1 MSAPNPPSA
10 PESGQDSQRFSLFHD
25 GAEAGLKAWHTP
37 YAAVFTSGRVADVGC
52 GPGYFLDLLR
62 DRGVAG
68 FGIDND
74 PQMVAAARRR
84 GHDAVLG
91 DHKTLASMPEAFT
104 GVHLS
109 HVIEHLWG
117 DEAVELLEGTK
128 IALSTGGMVIV
139 RTPNWGNAAVRH
151 GGFWLDHTHK
161 RPYPRE
167 LIEKMLVDLGFE
179 TVQAGFEPGG
189 WEDTYVVSRKRLIKS
204 RVSMDGA
211 PVAAAALPDAPA
223 SGRKLVEPAPGV
235 RFKINWRGDFLAQ
248 HSFARVNQ
256 ELVKALAATG
266 AVEVVPLGEPT
277 ADVEQ
282 KLGLP
287 QRRADDTSSG
297 LPTFALKHQWPPA
310 LLRPQEGY
318 SIHIQPFEYGS
329 IPKSWAEQMPR
340 TVDDVWC
347 PSEHVRQIYTEAGM
361 PAERTFVLPW
371 GVDPEIFHP
380 GVTPTDVGKDSTFVF
395 LFVGGAIWRKG
406 IDVLIDSYLAEFTPE
421 DDVALI
427 VKAFGSKTVYI
438 NQNATDRI
446 ISLMKR
452 TDVPIVRYSEETF
465 SDQALASLYR
475 RANALILPYRGEG
488 FGLPV
493 LEAMACGTPAL
504 VTGGGATDDF
514 VTDRTGYR
522 MPAERARTGE
532 LASGDELA
540 NPGWVLE
547 VNQPTLRRYMR
558 HAFEHPDEVREMGE
572 RAAAAV
578 REQYT
583 WAHSAQHAVA
593 RLEELSHRVPI
604 SRAGE
609 YEPLNSY
616 ERKFHSQNGED
627 GILLELFARLR
638 VVDPFF
644 VEFGVETG
652 DECNTA
658 LLAKS
663 YGWKGV
669 MIEGDD
675 ASFETLRKNYSSLP
689 NVRPV
694 HARVTRENIAQ
705 LFAENGVPRDLDL
718 LSIDVD
724 GNDYYLWEALADY
737 RPRVVVIEFNPAFAP
752 PKHWVMHYDPEHVWR
767 HDNYYGASLAS
778 LTTLGRR
785 LGYALIGI
793 DSNIINAFFVRRDL
807 LDIVQFPE
815 RVPAD
820 VYQAPTYVLPHRDG
834 PWAPL

>member
-547 VNQPTLRRYMR
+547 VDQPTLRRTCATR
-558 HAFEHPDEVREMGE
+558 SNIRTKCAKWANVPRRPSASSTRGRIPRNTPWRGSRSSRIAFR
-572 RAAAAV
+572 
-578 REQYT
+578 
-583 WAHSAQHAVA
+583 
-593 RLEELSHRVPI
+593 
-604 SRAGE
+604 SRA
-609 YEPLNSY
+609 PASTNRSIPTSANSI
-616 ERKFHSQNGED
+616 RKMGKTVFCSSSSPACAWSIHFSSSSASRRA
-627 GILLELFARLR
+627 I
-638 VVDPFF
+638 
-644 VEFGVETG
+644 
-652 DECNTA
+652 ECNTA

-705 LFAENGVPRDLDL
+705 LFAENGVPHDLDL